1 MINTEQICNL
11 ILPMSI
17 IEIEGFSDVL
27 YKYNNFGI
35 LSQPGKD
42 ILSAEDRL
50 LPPIAV
56 PISIS
61 ILGGYLTVPSN
72 NQSSSLG
79 ENPYGNF
86 IIVLKDSEIGN
97 RIIDNISVLLPLIN
111 YINENR
117 VSLFKISVSINN
129 KRYFEHIPRELW
141 DTNIIFFTCKKQVP
155 QAWFS
160 SQVAKAVLQFLSMNK
175 VFIKE
180 YRNDFS
186 FYAPLDLPN
195 IKDEIEIL
203 MAPLCGSE
211 DVKKEV
217 YKKHKNLIKEIKSM
231 VKIKKAVM

>member
-27 YKYNNFGI
+27 YKYSNFGI

-42 ILSAEDRL
+42 ILSVEDRL
-50 LPPIAV
+50 LVPTAV

-61 ILGGYLTVPSN
+61 IN

-231 VKIKKAVM
+231 LKIHAIL

>member
-61 ILGGYLTVPSN
+61 IN
-72 NQSSSLG
+72 NQSSSLN
-79 ENPYGNF
+79 ENHYGNF
-86 IIVLKDSEIGN
+86 TIVLKDSEIGSKIKYSITILSSLIEWVDRN
-97 RIIDNISVLLPLIN
+97 RSSLLTIGI
-111 YINENR
+111 YIN
-117 VSLFKISVSINN
+117 NN
-129 KRYFEHIPRELW
+129 HCFGHIPQALW
-141 DTNIIFFTCKKQVP
+141 DDNIIFFTCEKQVP

-160 SQVAKAVLQFLSMNK
+160 SQVDKTILQFLSMNK

-186 FYAPLDLPN
+186 FYAPLDLPD
-195 IKDEIEIL
+195 IKDEMEIL
-203 MAPLCGSE
+203 MAPLCGNK